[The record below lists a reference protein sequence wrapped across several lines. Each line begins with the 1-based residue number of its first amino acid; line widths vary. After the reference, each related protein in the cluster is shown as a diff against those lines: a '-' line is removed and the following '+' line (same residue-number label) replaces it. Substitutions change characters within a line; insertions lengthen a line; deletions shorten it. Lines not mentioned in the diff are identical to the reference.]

1 MEKFIENNH
10 HYGTPKSTN
19 IKILK
24 DHGFNPIAITIIMCE
39 ETFVFETEEE
49 AIRAHNEF
57 ENNPKHNIVI
67 QGWWYNRESF
77 KKAVQDYIKKTEYIP
92 KIYWLYDIKR
102 YSNGEIITKERI
114 EDEIWY
120 YNLYQPFLEFMM
132 SFYNRRDVS
141 VEEMYEG
148 FKKFMNDNFN
158 FIPNEHEDAK
168 ILRWS
173 VLHCER
179 HNAMPTFEEI
189 ENAFK
194 KKENEN

>member
-1 MEKFIENNH
+1 MTQFIKTNSN
-10 HYGTPKSTN
+10 YGTCKSEHIN
-19 IKILK
+19 ILK
-24 DHGFNPIAITIIMCE
+24 NHGFNPIAITTMIFE

-49 AIRAHNEF
+49 AMKAHDEF
-57 ENNPKHNIVI
+57 EQNPKYEIVI
-67 QGWWYNRESF
+67 QGWWYGRDSF
-77 KKAVQDYIKKTEYIP
+77 KKAIQDYIKKFEYIP

-141 VEEMYEG
+141 VEEIYEG

-158 FIPNEHEDAK
+158 FIPNEHEDVK

-179 HNAMPTFEEI
+179 HNAMPFFDELKNNKI
-189 ENAFK
+189 K
-194 KKENEN
+194 NEN